1 MKCSLYFGHCEKSL
15 FRNHLSHLCAHR
27 NNEMLVVVLGT
38 SQSTEIELQRWEAHI
53 LQVGHRDS
61 CMVGF
66 LLYLPLDS

>member
-1 MKCSLYFGHCEKSL
+1 
-15 FRNHLSHLCAHR
+15 
-27 NNEMLVVVLGT
+27 MLVVVLGT